1 MYFYRMYSNKA
12 NNNENIE
19 KVNLFEIG
27 WGWKLYTH
35 TLTLMAEL
43 RIALDTSIFGGNAKQ
58 LQVSI
63 GPESSASKLIS
74 DALKKCRV
82 NDLPEKYQVWI
93 ISKTLCKFCLLLL
106 HLNKIYFLV
115 HIQVYQLKMIV
126 YLNMY
131 KANWIPIR

>member
-1 MYFYRMYSNKA
+1 MYSNKA

-19 KVNLFEIG
+19 KVNLFKIRNRVG
-27 WGWKLYTH
+27 LVVDIPH

-63 GPESSASKLIS
+63 GPESSASKIIS

-93 ISKTLCKFCLLLL
+93 ISKTSCKFFLLLL
-106 HLNKIYFLV
+106 HLNKISFLV

-131 KANWIPIR
+131 KANWLPIR